1 MQKFTLLLLSLVLL
15 APLGI
20 DLYLPTLPQI
30 AEGLDT
36 PVNLVQTTIPLFL
49 LVMGLGQ
56 LVTGPLVDNYGR
68 KPIALLGLALYITG
82 VPSPPPLPH
91 SRCSSLPAWCRAV
104 ASAAARSW
112 PLAACVIA

>member
-30 AEGLDT
+30 AEGLET

-56 LVTGPLVDNYGR
+56 L
-68 KPIALLGLALYITG
+68 
-82 VPSPPPLPH
+82 
-91 SRCSSLPAWCRAV
+91 
-104 ASAAARSW
+104 
-112 PLAACVIA
+112 